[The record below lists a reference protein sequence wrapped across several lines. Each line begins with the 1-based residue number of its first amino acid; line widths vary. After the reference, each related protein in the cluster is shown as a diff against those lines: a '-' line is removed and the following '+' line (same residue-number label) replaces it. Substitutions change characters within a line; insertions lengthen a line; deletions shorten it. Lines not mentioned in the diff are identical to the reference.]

1 VPSAV
6 TARHGAPPGSVSDD
20 PPSMRQLLDRLSR
33 LLDPLRGSIGT
44 LPSAW
49 VVGGAIAVAIAGSAV
64 LGSGPG
70 LAVELAC
77 LAVVLLYCALRP
89 TDGLTVLGLA
99 VLPAAV
105 SAIIGDGFDIPR
117 WTVALPVALLALVA
131 LAAQDRD
138 DRRTRDGDETA
149 GPSASART
157 G

>member
-1 VPSAV
+1 MPAL
-6 TARHGAPPGSVSDD
+6 PD
-20 PPSMRQLLDRLSR
+20 PLDRL
-33 LLDPLRGSIGT
+33 LAPLRASVGT
-44 LPSAW
+44 LPSVW

-89 TDGLTVLGLA
+89 ADGLTVLGLA

-117 WTVALPVALLALVA
+117 WTVAVPVAVLALVA

-138 DRRTRDGDETA
+138 DRR
-149 GPSASART
+149 AR
-157 G
+157 GGEAAA

>member
-1 VPSAV
+1 
-6 TARHGAPPGSVSDD
+6 
-20 PPSMRQLLDRLSR
+20 MRPLPDSLDRL
-33 LLDPLRGSIGT
+33 LAPLRATVGT

-49 VVGGAIAVAIAGSAV
+49 VVGSAIAVAIVGSAV
-64 LGSGPG
+64 LGSSAG

-77 LAVVLLYCALRP
+77 LAVVLVYCALRP

-117 WTVALPVALLALVA
+117 WTIAVPVAALALFA

-138 DRRTRDGDETA
+138 DRRARAGD
-149 GPSASART
+149 ASAA
-157 G
+157 